1 MKALT
6 FLGIEKIS
14 YETIADP
21 RIENGE
27 DVIVRV
33 KQCAICGSDL
43 HVFHGREEGI
53 DQHTAMGHEFIGEVV
68 ETGNQVRHLKKGDM
82 VMSPFTTSCGN
93 CFYCKLGLTCRCEHS
108 QLFGWREDQR
118 GLHGGQS
125 ELVRVPKA
133 DGTLVKIPE
142 GVSDDDALF
151 LGDILSTGFFCAKQ
165 AEIKRNGTYAVVGCG
180 PVGLMAIAGAIHYG
194 AEKVYAFDNVPER
207 LKMAENFGA
216 IPVNG
221 AKVDAIATIQSV
233 TQGRG
238 ADGVMEAVGTTGAG
252 RLAYDLLRP
261 GGIISV
267 VGVCNDPHMAFSPVQ
282 AYNKNITYKVGRCP
296 ARAMIGELLPMV
308 QAEKFNFSTIIS
320 HRMKLSEGVHGYD
333 IFANKKD
340 NCLKVV
346 LTP

>member
-6 FLGIEKIS
+6 FLALETVS
-14 YETIADP
+14 YETIDDP
-21 RIENGE
+21 RIEDDD

-43 HVFHGREEGI
+43 HVYHGREKGI
-53 DQHTAMGHEFIGEVV
+53 DQFTAMGHEFIGEIV
-68 ETGNQVRHLKKGDM
+68 ETGKRVRHLRKGDM
-82 VMSPFTTSCGN
+82 VMSPFTISCGE
-93 CFYCKLGLTCRCEHS
+93 CYFCKIGLTCRCIHS
-108 QLFGWREDQR
+108 QLFGWREGFQ

-151 LGDILSTGFFCAKQ
+151 LGDILSTGFYCAKQ
-165 AEIKRNGTYAVVGCG
+165 AEINKGGTHAVIGCG

-194 AEKVYAFDNVPER
+194 SEKVYAFDNVPER
-207 LKMAENFGA
+207 LQMAENFGA

-221 AKVDAIATIQSV
+221 LKNDPVAVIKEATA
-233 TQGRG
+233 GRG
-238 ADGVMEAVGTTGAG
+238 ADAVMEAVGTSGAG

-267 VGVCNDPHMAFSPVQ
+267 VGVCNDPNMAFSPEQ

-296 ARAMIGELLPMV
+296 ARAMIDELLPMV
-308 QAEKFNFSTIIS
+308 KAEKINFSSIIT
-320 HRMKLSEGVHGYD
+320 HRMKLSEGVRGYD
-333 IFANKKD
+333 IFANRAD